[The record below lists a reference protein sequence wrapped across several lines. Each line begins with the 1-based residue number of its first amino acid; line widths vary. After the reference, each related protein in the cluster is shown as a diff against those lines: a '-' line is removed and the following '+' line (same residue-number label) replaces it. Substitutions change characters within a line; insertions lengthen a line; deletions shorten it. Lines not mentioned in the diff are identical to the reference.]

1 MITATQ
7 FTRLT
12 CSFVAL
18 VCSISIGRSKKEP
31 MYKASGEANVAGGES
46 KAAKLPENGLR
57 SPRPLYFTVSLSSLS
72 PGVQINAP
80 VN

>member
-31 MYKASGEANVAGGES
+31 MYKASGEAKVADGES